1 MSTVNT
7 CHKISKIHTTC
18 VRCIHSMETAFNVHI
33 VYLIAYNSTVIRVSF
48 ILLEVD
54 LMYRIKHKVTTYVS
68 APIVL

>member
-1 MSTVNT
+1 
-7 CHKISKIHTTC
+7 
-18 VRCIHSMETAFNVHI
+18 METAFNVHI